1 MHCTSAFPILESRRE
16 CGGLEAPGTT
26 SGPRGLAPSLGG
38 ALLNSSMVAALTF
51 YAVSS
56 VVGELTILGRRW
68 ETKGKPLLETI
79 GD

>member
-1 MHCTSAFPILESRRE
+1 
-16 CGGLEAPGTT
+16 
-26 SGPRGLAPSLGG
+26 
-38 ALLNSSMVAALTF
+38 MVAALTF

-68 ETKGKPLLETI
+68 ETKGKPPFETI